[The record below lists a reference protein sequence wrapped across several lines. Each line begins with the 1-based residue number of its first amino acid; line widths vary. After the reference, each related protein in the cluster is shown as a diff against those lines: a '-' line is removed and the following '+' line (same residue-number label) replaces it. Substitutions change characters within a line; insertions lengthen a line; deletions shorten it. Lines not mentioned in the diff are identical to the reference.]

1 MTLKNIYK
9 RFSGRISITLAV
21 VLVEGLLFVL
31 FPLLIGVAIQSV
43 IDNEY
48 TGLYMLAALCL
59 AVLIVGA
66 GRRFYDSRI
75 YGGIYVELSTELS
88 NKKQNTSVVTA
99 NVNLLREV
107 VEFFENSLPSIINNI
122 IGLVGTL
129 FLLIVLNVYIFLGC
143 LAIILIIVAIYW
155 LSSGKT
161 LRYNHE
167 YNNEYE
173 KQVNILDQKSE
184 KESGLHF
191 RRMMKWNIRLSD
203 LETYNF
209 SGVWFAMSVLLCL
222 SILIV
227 LKNDDISYG
236 VVFSIVMYVFQFIES
251 SINLPFYYQET
262 LRLKDISH
270 RLSMCN

>member
-155 LSSGKT
+155 LSSSKT